1 MSFYELEAIM
11 DNLYLVDKSDWE
23 RIRSLSYIIAQGNST
38 KKLTPEKI
46 MKFPWDDE
54 ESGEHTRL
62 SEEKK
67 KEFDEAWK
75 REEARLQKI
84 MKKH

>member
-23 RIRSLSYIIAQGNST
+23 RTRSLSYIIAQGNST

-46 MKFPWDDE
+46 MKFPWDSE
-54 ESGEHTRL
+54 ESGEHRRL
-62 SEEKK
+62 SDEEKQK
-67 KEFDEAWK
+67 YDEMRK
-75 REEARLQKI
+75 LEEARLQKI

>member
-1 MSFYELEAIM
+1 MYELEALM
-11 DNLYLVDKSDWE
+11 DNLYLVDKADWE
-23 RIRSLSYIIAQGNST
+23 QTRTLGYIIAQGNST
-38 KKLTPEKI
+38 KKLTPQKI
-46 MKFPWDDE
+46 MKFPWDE
-54 ESGEHTRL
+54 EETGQREKL

-84 MKKH
+84 MKNR

>member
-1 MSFYELEAIM
+1 MEIYELESLM

-23 RIRSLSYIIAQGNST
+23 RIRSLAYIVAQSNSP

-46 MKFPWDDE
+46 MKFPWDSE
-54 ESGEHTRL
+54 ESGQRERL